1 MEPTINTIIAAIIS
15 FVVAAILTRVTDW
28 FLWKEEKEEWA
39 NEKEEW
45 ANEKKELRELRDE
58 LRSMKDP
65 WPRDT
70 ARFRDTDSRT
80 DAVLSEDIQSI
91 RILTQAEY
99 DAITPKDENTL
110 YFFR

>member
-28 FLWKEEKEEWA
+28 FLWKE
-39 NEKEEW
+39 EKEEW